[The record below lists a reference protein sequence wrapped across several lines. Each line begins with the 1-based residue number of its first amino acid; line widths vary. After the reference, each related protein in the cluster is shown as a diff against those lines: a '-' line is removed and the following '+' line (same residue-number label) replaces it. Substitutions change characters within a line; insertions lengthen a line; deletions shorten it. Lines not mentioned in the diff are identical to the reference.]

1 MKSKGKI
8 ATAIVIALLCTAL
21 VATAGFAL
29 AEREGGKQSARV
41 GAAYGGAAL
50 GEFAMSLGE
59 LSDTMDQALYATD
72 GALLSSLCSRAAANA
87 ASALTA
93 MSSLPGSTQELERT
107 AGYING
113 TGDFL
118 LFLSREAADGVMPD
132 GTYSAAL
139 ASLAGG
145 IGTLADGAGRILTEH
160 MDGAL
165 EMDEYASSPAE
176 AEGESV
182 GTELAALEEELP
194 EFPAIEYDGEYSVT
208 ALEREAKYLEG
219 KSEVSEATARAAA
232 AEFLGVPQT
241 RLASAGLADST
252 VPCYVFS
259 VDDAGGDG
267 RSIAVSQR
275 GGVVLALSC
284 AREPQGAS
292 LGLDEAAERAA
303 AFLERRGWADMEPVS
318 SVRGGDI
325 GVITFAAVQDGVLCL
340 PDAVSVGVAL
350 DNGEICSF
358 NAADYVMN
366 HTRRA
371 LPEPGVDAEA
381 AAQCLPDGLAAE
393 SAQLV
398 LLETEGAREVLAW
411 ELDCRNAAG
420 EPVAV
425 YADAADGRQIK
436 IEAPRS

>member
-1 MKSKGKI
+1 MKNKGKI
-8 ATAIVIALLCTAL
+8 ATTIVIALLCTAL
-21 VATAGFAL
+21 IVTAGFAL
-29 AEREGGKQSARV
+29 YERENGARAGRV
-41 GAAYGGAAL
+41 GSAYGGAAL

-132 GTYSAAL
+132 GTYSSAL

-252 VPCYVFS
+252 VPCYVFT
-259 VDDAGGDG
+259 VTTGTGTAG
-267 RSIAVSQR
+267 R
-275 GGVVLALSC
+275 
-284 AREPQGAS
+284 
-292 LGLDEAAERAA
+292 
-303 AFLERRGWADMEPVS
+303 
-318 SVRGGDI
+318 
-325 GVITFAAVQDGVLCL
+325 
-340 PDAVSVGVAL
+340 
-350 DNGEICSF
+350 
-358 NAADYVMN
+358 
-366 HTRRA
+366 
-371 LPEPGVDAEA
+371 
-381 AAQCLPDGLAAE
+381 
-393 SAQLV
+393 
-398 LLETEGAREVLAW
+398 
-411 ELDCRNAAG
+411 
-420 EPVAV
+420 
-425 YADAADGRQIK
+425 
-436 IEAPRS
+436 

>member
-1 MKSKGKI
+1 MKNKGKI
-8 ATAIVIALLCTAL
+8 ATTIVIALLCTAL
-21 VATAGFAL
+21 IVTAGFAL
-29 AEREGGKQSARV
+29 YERENGARAGRV
-41 GAAYGGAAL
+41 GSAYGGAAL

-252 VPCYVFS
+252 VPCYVFT
-259 VDDAGGDG
+259 VDDGDGDG
-267 RSIAVSQR
+267 RTIAVSQM
-275 GGVVLALSC
+275 GGVVIALTC
-284 AREPQGAS
+284 AREPGSAS
-292 LGLDEAAERAA
+292 LSLEEAAERSA
-303 AFLERRGWADMEPVS
+303 AFLERRGWEDMEAVS
-318 SVRGGDI
+318 TVRSGTTGI
-325 GVITFAAVQDGVLCL
+325 VTFAAVQDGVLCL
-340 PDAVSVGVAL
+340 PDAVSVGIAL
-350 DNGEICSF
+350 DNGEVCSF
-358 NAADYVMN
+358 SASDYVMS
-366 HTRRA
+366 HTDRA
-371 LPEPGVDAEA
+371 IPEPGVGEEE
-381 AAQCLPDGLAAE
+381 AAQCLPDGLEAE
-393 SAQLV
+393 SERLV
-398 LLETEGAREVLAW
+398 LLETEGAQEVLAY
-411 ELDCRNAAG
+411 ELRCTGPAG
-420 EPVAV
+420 EAVTV

-436 IEAPRS
+436 IDAPRS

>member
-8 ATAIVIALLCTAL
+8 ATTIVIALLCTAL

-50 GEFAMSLGE
+50 GEFSMALAEMDE
-59 LSDTMDQALYATD
+59 TLSQAVYATD
-72 GALLSSLCSRAAANA
+72 GALLAGLCSRAAANA

-93 MSSLPGSTQELERT
+93 MSSLPADTQELERM
-107 AGYING
+107 AGYINSA
-113 TGDFL
+113 GDFL
-118 LFLSREAADGVMPD
+118 LYLARSASRGALPD
-132 GTYSAAL
+132 DAL
-139 ASLAGG
+139 RGGLAEIAGG
-145 IGTLADGAGRILTEH
+145 IAVLAEGAERILTEH

-165 EMDEYASSPAE
+165 EMDEYAASPAE

-194 EFPAIEYDGEYSVT
+194 EFPALDYDGAYSVS
-208 ALEREAKYLEG
+208 AQGREAKYLEG
-219 KSEVSEATARAAA
+219 KGEVSEATARAAA
-232 AEFLGVPQT
+232 AEFLGLPQT
-241 RLASAGLADST
+241 RLASAGLADSA

-292 LGLDEAAERAA
+292 LSLDEAAERAA

-381 AAQCLPDGLAAE
+381 AAECLPAGLSAE
-393 SAQLV
+393 GARLV